1 MKGMSIP
8 TTITRLG
15 ILASIGAVSLM
26 LSGCSQSGAQ
36 AENTAR
42 EASPAVQLEYWTPF
56 SGGDNVFMTELV
68 DQFNQEHEDIQV
80 VQMNSRLDDYYSRLR
95 TAILSGNAPDVA
107 VIHATSLPQ
116 FVQNGYIEELT
127 APAKTAGLDW
137 NAFNPSVLKAAQFQG
152 KVYAVPLDTHVLV
165 MYYNK
170 TFLEQAG
177 VLDGPGKPVIEPGEA
192 GFTSFLTR
200 IRESVPADV
209 APLAQPST
217 RIDSVW
223 LWWSLYNQIQGG
235 GTFYNQAGTR
245 AAIDNPAAL
254 KALRYIHGLYQ
265 SHLIPPDIPDA
276 FKLFYDG
283 KAAVLITGVWATGA
297 LEQAPDLNFGVVP
310 LPTLYDKPAAWA
322 DSHTL
327 TLPTQHEM
335 PAEKRQAAMTFM
347 KWIAEHGAKWSE
359 AGHVPSVSSIV
370 KTKEFQALNYRS
382 DYAEAANSVAFW
394 PKHTKQW
401 SFIEAII
408 RQFERMNYG
417 EQTPEETLQAASAQI
432 NLELSKQGR

>member
-1 MKGMSIP
+1 MKGLSIEG
-8 TTITRLG
+8 TFTRLG
-15 ILASIGAVSLM
+15 IITSMAASLILT
-26 LSGCSQSGAQ
+26 GCSQEGAQ
-36 AENTAR
+36 AEHAKT
-42 EASPAVQLEYWTPF
+42 EASTAAIRLEYWTPF

-68 DQFNQEHEDIQV
+68 DQFNQEHADIQV

-116 FVQNGYIEELT
+116 FVQNGYIEELS
-127 APAKTAGLDW
+127 APAKAAGLDW
-137 NAFNPSVLKAAQFQG
+137 QVFNPSVLNAAQFQE
-152 KVYAVPLDTHVLV
+152 KVFAVPLDTHVLV

-170 TFLEQAG
+170 TFLGRAG
-177 VLDGPGKPVIEPGEA
+177 VLDGQGKPIIAPGEA
-192 GFTSFLTR
+192 GFTAFLER
-200 IRESVPADV
+200 IRQSAPPNI

-235 GTFYNQAGTR
+235 GTFYNAAGTQ

-254 KALRYIHGLYQ
+254 KALTYIHGLYE
-265 SHLIPPDIPDA
+265 SKLIPPDIPDA

-297 LEQAPDLNFGVVP
+297 LEKAADLDFGVVP

-327 TLPTQHEM
+327 AIPTQHEM
-335 PAEKRQAAMTFM
+335 PEQKRQAAMTFM
-347 KWIAEHGAKWSE
+347 KWVAEHGAKWSE

-370 KTKEFQALNYRS
+370 QTEAFRALNYRS

-401 SFIEAII
+401 SFIEMII

-417 EQTPEETLQAASAQI
+417 ELSPEEVLKAASVQI
-432 NLELSKQGR
+432 NLELAKQDR